1 MKQYPIEYNNEILW
15 AKFIGLY
22 KPTGLLALQ
31 INDSEGLPYMT
42 ASVNVVDEIND
53 IHLFPE
59 SKQND
64 SKKLVIKNYS
74 ENTGIEDS
82 LLKSGIITHDD
93 QVGIAQV
100 GHAHCSVYAIKE
112 ELWKS

>member
-1 MKQYPIEYNNEILW
+1 
-15 AKFIGLY
+15 
-22 KPTGLLALQ
+22 
-31 INDSEGLPYMT
+31 
-42 ASVNVVDEIND
+42 
-53 IHLFPE
+53 
-59 SKQND
+59 
-64 SKKLVIKNYS
+64 KLVIKNYS